1 MENKVQKDQEA
12 QRPLLKSWDKSR
24 ELGAKAEYW
33 AYPLHMTTEGVGKP
47 TKPPLQPDPWTH
59 THPHLVQGTSLLP
72 SASGQAKAPVGSFHS
87 SVLQQASPVKPGQD
101 FLSELRN
108 FYWLRRP
115 RTLVGN
121 APGPPLQRSL
131 LHPSFHSQQG
141 GCSFAIAKYI
151 TCTIILALIAYCTH
165 LLTYHLFSLFGL
177 LDGRNTLI
185 HPKWAL

>member
-12 QRPLLKSWDKSR
+12 QRPLLKSWGKSR

-33 AYPLHMTTEGVGKP
+33 AYSLHMTTEGVGKA
-47 TKPPLQPDPWTH
+47 TEPPLQPDPWTH
-59 THPHLVQGTSLLP
+59 TFPHLVQGTLLLP
-72 SASGQAKAPVGSFHS
+72 LSKWVM
-87 SVLQQASPVKPGQD
+87 KPCQD
-101 FLSELRN
+101 FLSELSN
-108 FYWLRRP
+108 FYRLRRP

-131 LHPSFHSQQG
+131 LHPAFHSQQG
-141 GCSFAIAKYI
+141 IWPFAIAKYI
-151 TCTIILALIAYCTH
+151 KCTIILALIAYCTH

-185 HPKWAL
+185 HPKCAL